1 MNSNVIV
8 MTEAGKPI
16 FARYGKQGDI
26 ARICGL
32 VQAIRTA
39 VDCKNKSSA
48 LNLGEIQSVHSKK
61 TCTVFMTVGSITLV
75 HTSTSTTTNI
85 NAIETEAFARLRL
98 EYIYAHLI
106 FMLTANIQNAFLH
119 NPGFDLRSLIS
130 SSSDDNLLRG
140 ILDKSGPEG
149 NSVNTGPFLV
159 SSVRSCFPISH
170 RIRHKASKALQSV
183 ARKIENNIAFALLVV
198 GGDKLLTVVQPSFR
212 PHQLRVSDMH
222 LILNFIDKQLDATTS
237 SSAELWIPMCL
248 PRFHSTGFLYAY
260 TSCFDVRSK
269 LTLIL
274 LSSHNTTEQFRI
286 LRAESQNVREALGL
300 PAACGADSI
309 IHVVKDKDDR
319 GLSAAASSST
329 STLTNANA
337 NAIDVEWKRTTTGE
351 SFSFD
356 NGSSTS
362 TTTDD
367 EGFVKINVSADMLLG
382 SASGSESNSIPE
394 EGELLHQVRQ
404 SSELSSIEQ
413 ICKRYLVTN
422 NNNKDDDD
430 DDSDSRCLV
439 HFLFR
444 LDVPIETPSKN
455 HKKHQPSRQPG
466 FFSQCIDPPARAP
479 FDTNT
484 AVSQQR
490 LWSNYQKLGLRL
502 RLGSATVEASMD
514 AFDMIR
520 KDDSHNSHRASSST
534 GDNTGI
540 FTGIGKHCPAIGL
553 HESPPYNSDGLSYI
567 VEGDEIYLAM
577 NGKHFELY
585 MVATNNIPVK
595 RAATLGTKLVREII
609 RDEKIL
615 FLSKPLT
622 W

>member
-39 VDCKNKSSA
+39 VNSKNKSSA

-75 HTSTSTTTNI
+75 HTSTSNSSTNT

-106 FMLTANIQNAFLH
+106 FMLTANIQNTFLH

-149 NSVNTGPFLV
+149 NNINTGPFLV
-159 SSVRSCFPISH
+159 SSVRSCFPISY
-170 RIRHKASKALQSV
+170 RIRHKASKALQAV

-222 LILNFIDKQLDATTS
+222 LILNFVDKQLDAATS

-286 LRAESQNVREALGL
+286 LRAESQNLRETLGL
-300 PAACGADSI
+300 PAVCGADSI
-309 IHVVKDKDDR
+309 IHVVKDKHNDKDDNDQR
-319 GLSAAASSST
+319 GLSAAGSSST
-329 STLTNANA
+329 NT
-337 NAIDVEWKRTTTGE
+337 IDVEWKRTTSE

-356 NGSSTS
+356 NGSSNS

-367 EGFVKINVSADMLLG
+367 EGFVKVNVSADMLL
-382 SASGSESNSIPE
+382 ASGGSENNSIPE

-413 ICKRYLVTN
+413 ICKQYLVTN
-422 NNNKDDDD
+422 NKKND
-430 DDSDSRCLV
+430 DDSDSQCLV

-444 LDVPIETPSKN
+444 LDVAIENPYKN
-455 HKKHQPSRQPG
+455 KKQRHQQQQQPG
-466 FFSQCIDPPARAP
+466 VFPQCIGPPARAP
-479 FDTNT
+479 FDTD

-520 KDDSHNSHRASSST
+520 KDYPHSTNTT
-534 GDNTGI
+534 GDKNNNKTESGI

-577 NGKHFELY
+577 NGKHFEL
-585 MVATNNIPVK
+585 
-595 RAATLGTKLVREII
+595 
-609 RDEKIL
+609 
-615 FLSKPLT
+615 
-622 W
+622 